1 VFEPATATSQDFL
14 TSRGLPRW
22 LLYIG
27 LWLLLS
33 CIFASQ
39 LFLAGFVSPWSQA
52 FVSELVYWLSWGI
65 LAPAV
70 FFMCRRLYPR
80 GWFVYAP
87 ALLLGALVAVLVA
100 PAIAQ
105 EIGRVQGWLGL
116 CFGDCSQPGSPFTR
130 EFLGHTA
137 RVAGVN
143 LPVYAGFVLTWHALS
158 HYRESRERALRSV
171 ELESLL
177 HQAQLQA
184 LRSQLNPHFLFNSLH
199 SIAEL
204 VHTDPKLAEQ
214 LLVRLGE
221 LLRQVLRSSTQ
232 PETPLAEELE
242 FIRGYLDIE
251 QMRLG
256 ERLRVNWEIEPDAGR
271 LRVPSLILQPLVE
284 NAIQHGVAATT
295 SAGTLTIRARRDG
308 EHLHVQ
314 VSDTGPGPART
325 GTPGRTGIGLA
336 NTRVRLERLYGTNH
350 RFTIAS
356 IPDAEG
362 CVVDLRIPA
371 AS

>member
-1 VFEPATATSQDFL
+1 VNEPATRTSDS
-14 TSRGLPRW
+14 SRHGAPRW
-22 LLYIG
+22 LLYLG

-39 LFLAGFVSPWSQA
+39 LFLAGFTSTWPQA
-52 FVSELVYWLSWGI
+52 FSAELVYWLSWGI

-70 FFMCRRLYPR
+70 FFMCRRVYPR
-80 GWFVYAP
+80 GWLVYAP
-87 ALLLGALVAVLVA
+87 TLLLGALVTALLE
-100 PAIAQ
+100 PLIAQ
-105 EIGRVQGWLGL
+105 EIERVQGWLRL
-116 CFGDCSQPGSPFTR
+116 CIGDCRQIGPPFTR
-130 EFLGHTA
+130 EFLAYTA

-143 LPVYAGFVLTWHALS
+143 LPVYAGFVLAWHAS
-158 HYRESRERALRSV
+158 SYYRESRNRALKSV

-177 HQAQLQA
+177 HQSQLQA

-204 VHTDPKLAEQ
+204 VHSNPKLAEQ

-232 PETPLAEELE
+232 PETPLAEELD

-256 ERLRVNWEIEPDAGR
+256 DRLRVVWEIEPEAAR
-271 LRVPSLILQPLVE
+271 MRVPSLILQPLVE
-284 NAIQHGVAATT
+284 NAIQHGVAAAT
-295 SAGTLTIRARRDG
+295 SPATLTIRARLEGARL
-308 EHLHVQ
+308 HLQ
-314 VSDTGPGPART
+314 VSDTGPGFARA

-336 NTRVRLERLYGTNH
+336 NTRVRLERLYGANH
-350 RFTIAS
+350 RLDLAGTN
-356 IPDAEG
+356 G

-371 AS
+371 AP

>member
-1 VFEPATATSQDFL
+1 MIGSAHRA
-14 TSRGLPRW
+14 PRLRW
-22 LLYIG
+22 PIYLG

-39 LFLAGFVSPWSQA
+39 LFLAGFTATWPQA
-52 FVSELVYWLSWGI
+52 FASELVYWLSWGI

-70 FFMCRRLYPR
+70 FYLCRRLYPR
-80 GWFVYAP
+80 GWLVYAP
-87 ALLLGALVAVLVA
+87 ALLFAALATSLLE
-100 PAIAQ
+100 PMIAQ
-105 EIGRVQGWLGL
+105 ELERALGWLQW
-116 CFGDCSQPGSPFTR
+116 CFGECRRVGSPFTR

-143 LPVYAGFVLTWHALS
+143 LPVFAGFVLTWHALS
-158 HYRESRERALRSV
+158 YHRESRDRALRAV

-177 HQAQLQA
+177 HQSQLQA

-204 VHTDPKLAEQ
+204 VHANPKLAEQ

-232 PETPLAEELE
+232 PETPLAEELD

-256 ERLRVNWEIEPDAGR
+256 ERLRIVWEIEPETATV
-271 LRVPSLILQPLVE
+271 RVPSLILQPLVE
-284 NAIQHGVAATT
+284 NAIQHGVGAATT
-295 SAGTLTIRARRDG
+295 PATLTIRARREG
-308 EHLHVQ
+308 AQLHLQ
-314 VSDTGPGPART
+314 VSDTGPGLASA
-325 GTPGRTGIGLA
+325 GAARTGIGLA
-336 NTRVRLERLYGTNH
+336 NTRVRLERLYGDDH
-350 RFTIAS
+350 RFEIAGAS
-356 IPDAEG
+356 G

-371 AS
+371 AT